1 MEEALSPL
9 ALDSFETVGNLR
21 RNRLTQAIPAGPDTD
36 KASTPPIT
44 QLGLTYIRNGYS
56 FRSMAKKDMT
66 QAPLTPAVLHILLA
80 LSTGERHGYGIM
92 KQVQADSQGRAKMG
106 PGTLYGSMGRMMEA
120 GLIRESDKRVD
131 PEMDDERRIYYE
143 LTGAGR
149 AALEAE
155 LKRYRGVVAV
165 AEGRLAHGN

>member
-1 MEEALSPL
+1 MSDDLSPFL
-9 ALDSFETVGNLR
+9 PLS
-21 RNRLTQAIPAGPDTD
+21 PAT
-36 KASTPPIT
+36 
-44 QLGLTYIRNGYS
+44 
-56 FRSMAKKDMT
+56 
-66 QAPLTPAVLHILLA
+66 LHILLSLA
-80 LSTGERHGYGIM
+80 GEDRHGYGIM
-92 KQVQADSQGRAKMG
+92 QEIARQSDGQYQMG

-155 LKRYRGVVAV
+155 LMRYRGVVAV
-165 AEGRLAHGN
+165 AEGRLAHGH